1 MSDDILREAS
11 RALRDTTTAGNDS
24 ERFTRARIMASLH
37 QRRRRRGTRLALLVP
52 LAAVLFGSTAFA
64 AATGRL
70 PRVIAVVAE
79 AVGVEVISDVAAA
92 PPAAPVRRWV
102 TARPAARAQ
111 QLVAALPEASP
122 APAPAVVE
130 EAPDE
135 AAAGEAQ
142 DDATAAVAGGAGGA
156 GAARKRA
163 VRDQL
168 VLYRKA
174 HRAHFAQRR
183 PSLALAAWEAY
194 LRAAPGGRFA
204 VEARYNRAMC
214 LVRLGRTEAARE
226 ALAPFVRGAFGGYR
240 QEEARKLVE
249 ALSGSSSPQQR

>member
-11 RALRDTTTAGNDS
+11 RALRDSTVAGNDS
-24 ERFTRARIMASLH
+24 ERFTRARVMASLH

-70 PRVIAVVAE
+70 PRVLVAVAD
-79 AVGVEVISDVAAA
+79 AVGVEVAADVDVA
-92 PPAAPVRRWV
+92 PPTAPVRRWV

-111 QLVAALPEASP
+111 RLVEAMPEASSVT
-122 APAPAVVE
+122 APPSAE

-135 AAAGEAQ
+135 TAE
-142 DDATAAVAGGAGGA
+142 DDATAAAAGGA
-156 GAARKRA
+156 GAKRRRA
-163 VRDQL
+163 ARDQL
-168 VLYRKA
+168 ALYRRA
-174 HRAHFAQRR
+174 HRAHFVQHEPAV
-183 PSLALAAWEAY
+183 ALGAWEAY

-226 ALAPFVRGAFGGYR
+226 ALAPFARGSFGGYR

-249 ALSGSSSPQQR
+249 ALGGRSASP